1 MSQLIRNFMRRFAK
15 QATDHP
21 AQEDRAWSLSTKLA
35 AMPDYYTMI
44 VPSDLADLVREA
56 KQLHPEVAYH
66 ASRRDLAVK
75 QWVESARPLQSSI
88 DADQSSVRPRQT

>member
-1 MSQLIRNFMRRFAK
+1 MSQLIQNFMRRFAK
-15 QATDHP
+15 QPSDHP

-66 ASRRDLAVK
+66 ASRRDLAVQ
-75 QWVESARPLQSSI
+75 QWVESARPLQSST
-88 DADQSSVRPRQT
+88 DDEQPSVRPSQT